1 MRETERAPG
10 AGPRESGAA
19 PGVHGAD
26 TRWEL
31 FPALRAAPER
41 LALRFGGTALTYGE
55 LAAAA
60 DGVAR
65 RIGSARRVAVWA
77 TPEPATA
84 VAVTAALVAGV
95 AAVPLNPRIG
105 VRELA
110 HIVADSG
117 PELVLAAPGAELP
130 EALAGVERVD
140 VAAGVA
146 ADVPD
151 LPDLPAAPEA
161 PAAPPVAGSPTGAR
175 TPAPRP
181 GTTAPGPGT
190 AALVVYTSGT
200 TGPPKGVVLPQRAV
214 AATLDDLAEVWGWTE
229 RDTVVHA
236 LPLFHVHGLVLGVLG
251 PLRRG
256 GAVHHVGRFA
266 PETVAAALAAGGTM
280 LFGVPTMYHRL
291 ADALDAEPATAPGST
306 GSTAGTSLAAAL
318 ARARLLVSGSAALP
332 VADHRR
338 LTAATGRRVVER
350 YGMTETLM
358 NTSVRPDD
366 PDGTG
371 SVGVPLP
378 SVAAR
383 LVDDVGA
390 ELTAYDGETVGEIE
404 VRGPNLFTGYLNRPE
419 ATAAAFRDGWFRT
432 GDMAVRDAAGRFRI
446 VGRRATDLIKSGGYK
461 IGAGEIEN
469 ALLEHPAVAEAAVT
483 AEPDPDLG
491 ERIVAW
497 VVPDGTPPSAA
508 ELSSYVAEHLAP
520 HKRPRKVHFLD
531 ALPRNDMGK
540 VLKRALGG

>member
-1 MRETERAPG
+1 MEMRETEES
-10 AGPRESGAA
+10 REAGAA
-19 PGVHGAD
+19 RPVAGAE
-26 TRWEL
+26 TSWEL
-31 FPALRAAPER
+31 FPALRTAPER
-41 LALRFGGTALTYGE
+41 VALRFGGTVLTYGE

-65 RIGSARRVAVWA
+65 RLGGARRVAVWA

-84 VAVTAALVAGV
+84 VAVTAALVAGIAV
-95 AAVPLNPRIG
+95 VPLNPRTG

-110 HIVADSG
+110 HIVTDSE

-130 EALAGVERVD
+130 EALAGVARVD
-140 VAAGVA
+140 VAPGTPGSEPGSAT
-146 ADVPD
+146 PR
-151 LPDLPAAPEA
+151 PA
-161 PAAPPVAGSPTGAR
+161 PAP
-175 TPAPRP
+175 
-181 GTTAPGPGT
+181 PGPGT
-190 AALVVYTSGT
+190 PGLVVYTSGT
-200 TGPPKGVVLPQRAV
+200 TGPPKGVVLPQRAL

-291 ADALDAEPATAPGST
+291 ADALDAEPAAAPGAPS
-306 GSTAGTSLAAAL
+306 GTSLAAAL
-318 ARARLLVSGSAALP
+318 AGARLLVSGSAALP

-358 NTSVRPDD
+358 NTSVSPGD
-366 PDGTG
+366 PDATG

-383 LVDDVGA
+383 LVDDAGA

-404 VRGPNLFTGYLNRPE
+404 VRGPSLFTGYLNRPE

-497 VVPDGTPPSAA
+497 VVPDGAAPPAA
-508 ELSSYVAEHLAP
+508 ELSSYVADHLAP
-520 HKRPRKVHFLD
+520 HKRPRKIHFLD